1 MFPAAIFFS
10 AISFLA
16 MFRSAVWVAGMA
28 LLFNI
33 IPIEGRA
40 EPTDTATQW
49 EQIAEDL
56 ELAQVQVQGNTF
68 LSSELLFIRTK
79 LERYRVAIIKASE
92 LGARRSSVVSLGKSA
107 KAAAV
112 INANFF
118 DEQGKPLGVVISR
131 GILNQGVHRGGGTL
145 TGIFQAGTGG
155 LRITNRSDFTPAG
168 VSEAIQAGPRLLSS
182 GSKVRGIRESSAS
195 SRRSGICIDAE
206 QRLVLFCV
214 SSGILGVSIEQLQ
227 DELLRPQI
235 GCVDALNLDGGGS
248 SQFWIN
254 PSLPGAR
261 KGFEGV
267 SLEGTD
273 PVPVAIALL
282 PREPALNGE

>member
-1 MFPAAIFFS
+1 MDSRLSLPAHNM
-10 AISFLA
+10 LL
-16 MFRSAVWVAGMA
+16 RSALYVV
-28 LLFNI
+28 LLVLLI
-33 IPIEGRA
+33 TTIPVDGKTES
-40 EPTDTATQW
+40 TDITAPW

-56 ELAQVQVQGNTF
+56 ELAQVQVEGSTF

-79 LERYRVAIIKASE
+79 LQRYRVAIIKASE
-92 LGARRSSVVSLGKSA
+92 LGARRSSVASLGKSA
-107 KAAAV
+107 RAAAV

-118 DEQGKPLGVVISR
+118 DEQGKPLGLVISR

-145 TGIFQAGTGG
+145 SGIFQTGTDGPK
-155 LRITNRSDFTPAG
+155 IKNRADFTPAG
-168 VSEAIQAGPRLLSS
+168 VSDAIQAGPRLLSS

-195 SRRSGICIDAE
+195 SRRSGICIDSS
-206 QRLVLFCV
+206 QRLILFCV

-227 DELLRPQI
+227 EELLRPEI

-254 PSLPGAR
+254 SSLPGAR

-282 PREPALNGE
+282 PLEPSTSGE